1 MKKIEVMRKKG
12 MVRRRRDMGKTARNM
27 KEIMKKRWEIIMR
40 VKEKKLKEKNGG
52 KEVLTCLCLP
62 PMKMQKCGG
71 RR

>member
-1 MKKIEVMRKKG
+1 MKAMKKIEVMRKNG
-12 MVRRRRDMGKTARNM
+12 MVRKRRKTARNM
-27 KEIMKKRWEIIMR
+27 KEIMKKRMEILMR
-40 VKEKKLKEKNGG
+40 VKEKKLKGKNGG